1 MTHEPPPVPDEN
13 DDKNRPPESAHPEAL
28 FRKKPEK
35 PDRSQTSPIL
45 AGAPGTKKTLSLIL
59 TAVALIVLA
68 MGWGF
73 SRHLD
78 GLLNDRLKSLASPG
92 VTVYSSPFSVFRG
105 EEITPSLIRQLEPN
119 TKTDNF
125 RTIVVSENHRTHETV
140 KHFKLVFSRNLKFLV
155 DIIPLG
161 PVSPGEPGTL
171 PTESVT
177 LPPGFLGTIIDKT
190 LALYRPVTLDLVS
203 SKMKTTLLVS
213 EDRNFYHSPALDFT
227 GILRAFLLDLRSRT
241 FREGGS
247 TLTQQVVKNILLGQ
261 QKTIERKFLEVLL
274 AVKLSRTHSPDQIL
288 TLYLNHTEWGSS
300 GSERIIGIEA
310 ASETFFGH
318 SAESL
323 NYRESAT
330 LSAILRAPNRNNP
343 VRHPK
348 RVMAIRN
355 RILES
360 LGETGNLKKKRLARD
375 IESPLGISRM
385 IPKPPGPYFT
395 SWAIKTIGTLPA
407 GASVTLTMDPVLSEK
422 VDQLVTRDLQQFD
435 RFVQKRHPEK
445 PPLEAAA
452 IVMDPRSGAI
462 MALSGG
468 RSFRLAP
475 FNRAIMAKR
484 QPASLFKIVPYIVA
498 LNPRDQGPPHANIE
512 TILSNDPIAITAG
525 GHLWRPRNAENVQ
538 DSKIT
543 LEEAFTQSLNRPILH
558 LVRILSPKEMVRTAR
573 NLGLDTPDASDLPL
587 SWPLGVTPQ
596 TPLQIAR
603 AYATIAN
610 GGYQVTPHA
619 ISRILSKDGEKIRS
633 FKPLPPVVR
642 RVIPAETAYL
652 IGDLLRRTVASGT
665 GQSLSRWTASDGWGG
680 KTGTANKGRDTWF
693 VATSPNRVVVVWAGY
708 DDNSPTWRFGATLA
722 LPIAGKIIRLMHVTP
737 SVSPPP
743 PGILMNLVKT
753 DCNDPPRIIPSL
765 EGNPI
770 LSSDCQNTNQPP
782 QSPGLMDQMG
792 LFFKKIF

>member
-1 MTHEPPPVPDEN
+1 MTQESPTGPDGQDNSLPLAE
-13 DDKNRPPESAHPEAL
+13 DAGPGKA
-28 FRKKPEK
+28 KKPSL
-35 PDRSQTSPIL
+35 PPIL
-45 AGAPGTKKTLSLIL
+45 SGPAGTKKTLWLIL
-59 TAVALIVLA
+59 STLALVILAVV
-68 MGWGF
+68 WGF
-73 SRHLD
+73 SHHLD
-78 GLLNDRLKSLASPG
+78 TMLSHRLKILASPG
-92 VTVYSSPFSVFRG
+92 VTVYSSSFSVYRG
-105 EEITPSLIRQLEPN
+105 EEITPSLIRQLEPD
-119 TKTDNF
+119 TKTLNV
-125 RTIVVSENHRTHETV
+125 RTIIVTENHAPHTQGRQ
-140 KHFKLVFSRNLKFLV
+140 FKLVFSRNLRYLV
-155 DIIPLG
+155 AI
-161 PVSPGEPGTL
+161 SPIEGISSGLP
-171 PTESVT
+171 PTESVL

-190 LALYRPVTLDLVS
+190 LALYRPITLDHVS
-203 SKMKTTLLVS
+203 DKMKTTLLVS
-213 EDRNFYHSPALDFT
+213 EDRNFYQSPALDIT

-274 AVKLSRTHSPDQIL
+274 AIKLSRTHTPDQIL
-288 TLYLNHTEWGSS
+288 TLYLNHTEWGTS

-318 SAESL
+318 SANLL

-330 LSAILRAPNRNNP
+330 LAAILRAPNRNNP

-348 RVMAIRN
+348 RVIAIRN

-360 LGETGNLKKKRLARD
+360 LGETGHLKGRLLQRD
-375 IESPLGISRM
+375 LKSPLGISAR

-395 SWAIKTIGTLPA
+395 SWAIKTIGPLPA

-422 VDQLVTRDLQQFD
+422 VDQIVAGDLQQID
-435 RFVQKRHPEK
+435 RIIQKHHPQK

-452 IVMDPRSGAI
+452 IIMNPQSGAI
-462 MALSGG
+462 LALSGG
-468 RSFRLAP
+468 DSFRLAP

-498 LNPRDQGPPHANIE
+498 LNPRGGGPPHANIE
-512 TILSNDPIAITAG
+512 TVLSNDPIAVTAG
-525 GHLWRPRNAENVQ
+525 GHLWRPRNAEKIE

-558 LVRILSPKEMVRTAR
+558 LARILSPAEMVATAR
-573 NLGLDTPDASDLPL
+573 SLGLDTPDAGDLPL

-603 AYATIAN
+603 AYAAIAN
-610 GGYQVTPHA
+610 GGYAVTPHT
-619 ISRILSKDGEKIRS
+619 ITSIRS
-633 FKPLPPVVR
+633 ETGKPIKSFHPLPPVVR
-642 RVIPAETAYL
+642 RVIPAQTAYL
-652 IGDLLRRTVASGT
+652 VGDLLRRTISSGT
-665 GQSLSRWTASDGWGG
+665 GRPLARFTNPDGWGG

-693 VATSPNRVVVVWAGY
+693 VATSPSRIVVVWAGY

-722 LPIAGKIIRLMHVTP
+722 LPIAGKIIRLMNLTP
-737 SVSPPP
+737 SIPPPP

-753 DCNDPPRIIPSL
+753 DCNAPPRMIPSI

-770 LSSDCQNTNQPP
+770 NSSDCQDTGK
-782 QSPGLMDQMG
+782 SPGLMDQMG